1 MKTRNEIYQGEGAQ
15 LLRFITTYHTLQYEQ
30 VLRLFPK
37 NRDSIKSLITSLVKQ
52 KRIVHDKEN
61 GILCDSQESAN
72 TPDYGMIAS
81 FWVLL
86 DFKKAI
92 VYHTDGEFPIK
103 LNFFSKDEWY
113 EVLYVPQEQEY
124 LINHVME
131 SQPKNDAKR
140 LVVLEKE
147 EQAAKLHIKCMN
159 TKTVFN
165 RLQSIDDEVQKLHN
179 TIFALKTT
187 DIQAYADK
195 YEELSISAA
204 LRSERIAC
212 QLRNLVY
219 TTTDT
224 RKADYL
230 KQAAAVQGIKIF
242 FSNSVLSITMP
253 GLLPKRKLR
262 TNTAF
267 LHEPLNLA
275 LQTYVTEHY
284 IPLYKRCVVCFSQ
297 IYDQNLSLQRIRD
310 YDNLEFKQILDT
322 IASYVL
328 VDDTGLFCDSYHTTE
343 LGNYDHT
350 VIFVM
355 EPEIFPGWLK
365 NRKSSIKT
373 ISEIS

>member
-52 KRIVHDKEN
+52 KRIVPDKEN

-147 EQAAKLHIKCMN
+147 EQAAKLHIKG
-159 TKTVFN
+159 V
-165 RLQSIDDEVQKLHN
+165 
-179 TIFALKTT
+179 
-187 DIQAYADK
+187 
-195 YEELSISAA
+195 
-204 LRSERIAC
+204 IAFC
-212 QLRNLVY
+212 
-219 TTTDT
+219 
-224 RKADYL
+224 
-230 KQAAAVQGIKIF
+230 
-242 FSNSVLSITMP
+242 
-253 GLLPKRKLR
+253 
-262 TNTAF
+262 
-267 LHEPLNLA
+267 
-275 LQTYVTEHY
+275 
-284 IPLYKRCVVCFSQ
+284 
-297 IYDQNLSLQRIRD
+297 
-310 YDNLEFKQILDT
+310 
-322 IASYVL
+322 L
-328 VDDTGLFCDSYHTTE
+328 VDSTTGSVSY
-343 LGNYDHT
+343 YA
-350 VIFVM
+350 
-355 EPEIFPGWLK
+355 K
-365 NRKSSIKT
+365 K
-373 ISEIS
+373 

>member
-15 LLRFITTYHTLQYEQ
+15 LLRFITTYHSMQYEQ
-30 VLRLFPK
+30 ILRLFSK
-37 NRDSIKSLITSLVKQ
+37 NRTSIKSLITSLVKQ
-52 KRIVHDKEN
+52 KRIIYDKEN
-61 GILCDSQESAN
+61 GLLCDSQESAN
-72 TPDYGMIAS
+72 NPDYGMIAS

-86 DFKKAI
+86 DFKNAI
-92 VYHTDGEFPIK
+92 VYHTDGEFPVK

-131 SQPKNDAKR
+131 SQTKSDAKR
-140 LVVLEKE
+140 LVVLETE
-147 EQAAKLHIKCMN
+147 EQAAKIHI
-159 TKTVFN
+159 TGG
-165 RLQSIDDEVQKLHN
+165 
-179 TIFALKTT
+179 
-187 DIQAYADK
+187 
-195 YEELSISAA
+195 
-204 LRSERIAC
+204 IAFC
-212 QLRNLVY
+212 RV
-219 TTTDT
+219 DS
-224 RKADYL
+224 
-230 KQAAAVQGIKIF
+230 F
-242 FSNSVLSITMP
+242 TMP

-275 LQTYVTEHY
+275 LQTYVTEHS

-297 IYDQNLSLQRIRD
+297 IYDQSLSLQRIRD

-365 NRKSSIKT
+365 DRKASIKT
-373 ISEIS
+373 IAEIS